1 MKPSKALSLHLR
13 ADRRICA
20 LIGKIPGARRRATA
34 AHERDHGKEAKN
46 HPQSDL
52 HPYRSREKVL
62 DYAAILAKI
71 RR

>member
-1 MKPSKALSLHLR
+1 MKPSKALSLHLP
-13 ADRRICA
+13 ADRRISA

-46 HPQSDL
+46 NSQPNL
-52 HPYRSREKVL
+52 HPHRSREKIP
-62 DYAAILAKI
+62 DNAAILAKV